1 MLATIES
8 ATVIGVEACRV
19 HVEIDVSRGF
29 PTFQLV
35 GLPDASVKESRDRV
49 RAAMRNSGFDF
60 PLARITINLAPGD
73 LRKAGPAFDLP
84 IAVGILAANGAIN
97 RTDFAGI
104 VHVGELSL
112 DGAIQPARGVLPIA
126 AEARRNGARALLLP
140 HDNLAEASVVEGL
153 RLLPVKTLN
162 EAVTRLNQTNDAW
175 PDASAFARGPSSEL
189 RRDLAE
195 AACGREGGPDLS
207 DVQGQAFARRALEVA
222 AAGGHNLLMIGPPG
236 AGKTMLAR
244 RLAGILPPLS
254 FDESIEATTIHSVA
268 GQLRRGVGLLTER
281 PFRAPHHTISDVA
294 LVGGGSTPRPGEVSL
309 AHHGVLFLDE
319 MPEFDRRV
327 LEALRQPIEEGR
339 ITVSRALR
347 SVVFPARFVLV
358 AAMNP
363 CPCGYLGD
371 KRRECRCTPQQTARY
386 HSRLSGPLRDRI
398 DLIVEV
404 DAVPITELTEGAVGE
419 CSAAVRARVLAARA
433 VQAARGGRARVN
445 AQLTGSELKRVAA
458 LDPAGRRLLERSADR
473 LHLSARAFHRIV
485 RVARTIADLAAA
497 DRVTTEHLGE
507 ALQYRFVEKP
517 S

>member
-8 ATVIGVEACRV
+8 ATVIGVDACRV
-19 HVEIDVSRGF
+19 QVEIDVSRGF
-29 PTFQLV
+29 PHFQLV
-35 GLPDASVKESRDRV
+35 GLPDTSIKESRDRV
-49 RAAMRNSGFDF
+49 RAAMLNSGYEF
-60 PLARITINLAPGD
+60 PVSRITINLAPGD
-73 LRKAGPAFDLP
+73 VRKAGPGFDLP
-84 IAVGILAANGAIN
+84 IAIGLLRAQDVVT
-97 RTDFAGI
+97 RSDFAGI

-112 DGAIQPARGVLPIA
+112 DGSIQPARGVLPIA

-140 HDNLAEASVVEGL
+140 FDNLAEAAVVDGL
-153 RLLPVKTLN
+153 RLLPVRTLL
-162 EAVTRLNQTNDAW
+162 EAVERLNQAEAEWPTTAPSSSRAPSAPQA
-175 PDASAFARGPSSEL
+175 PDAP
-189 RRDLAE
+189 DLA
-195 AACGREGGPDLS
+195 DLH
-207 DVQGQAFARRALEVA
+207 GQAFARRALEVA

-268 GQLRRGVGLLTER
+268 GQLRPGVGLLNER

-371 KRRECRCTPQQTARY
+371 PKRACRCTPQQTARY
-386 HSRLSGPLRDRI
+386 HNRLSGPLRDRL
-398 DLIVEV
+398 DLVVEV
-404 DAVPITELTEGAVGE
+404 DAVPITEMAEGPAGE
-419 CSAAVRARVLAARA
+419 ASAPVRARVLAAR
-433 VQAARGGRARVN
+433 QRQLARSIRSRVN
-445 AQLTGSELKRVAA
+445 ATLTGPELKKVAA
-458 LDPAGRRLLERSADR
+458 LDHAGRALLVRSAER
-473 LHLSARAFHRIV
+473 LHLSARAFHRVI
-485 RVARTIADLAAA
+485 RVARTIADLAHA
-497 DRVTTEHLGE
+497 DAVTTEHLAE

-517 S
+517 A

>member
-1 MLATIES
+1 MRMLATIES
-8 ATVIGVEACRV
+8 ATVIGVDACRV

-35 GLPDASVKESRDRV
+35 GLPDASIRESRDRV
-49 RAAMRNSGFDF
+49 RAAMRNCDYDF
-60 PLARITINLAPGD
+60 PISRITINLAPGD
-73 LRKAGPAFDLP
+73 VRKAGPAFDLP
-84 IAVGILAANGAIN
+84 IAIGILKATGVVT
-97 RTDFAGI
+97 RTDFAGL

-112 DGAIQPARGVLPIA
+112 DGSIQPARGVLPIA

-140 HDNLAEASVVEGL
+140 YDNLAEAAVVDGL
-153 RLLPVKTLN
+153 RLLPVRTLS
-162 EAVTRLNQTNDAW
+162 EAVERLNQADAEW
-175 PDASAFARGPSSEL
+175 PAAPVATQTRSA
-189 RRDLAE
+189 LA
-195 AACGREGGPDLS
+195 AHPVADLS
-207 DVQGQAFARRALEVA
+207 DLHGQAFARRALEVA

-254 FDESIEATTIHSVA
+254 FEESIEATTIHSVA
-268 GQLRRGVGLLTER
+268 GQLRPGIGLLTER

-309 AHHGVLFLDE
+309 AHNGVLFLDE

-363 CPCGYLGD
+363 CPCGYHGD
-371 KRRECRCTPQQTARY
+371 PKRACRCTPQQTARY
-386 HSRLSGPLRDRI
+386 HNRLSGPLRDRL

-404 DAVPITELTEGAVGE
+404 DAVPITEMTEGSAGE
-419 CSAAVRARVLAARA
+419 PSAAVRARVLAARDR
-433 VQAARGGRARVN
+433 QLSRAIRSRVN
-445 AQLTGSELKRVAA
+445 ATLTGPELKRVAP
-458 LDPAGRRLLERSADR
+458 LDAAGRKLLERSAER
-473 LHLSARAFHRIV
+473 LHLSARAFHRVI
-485 RVARTIADLAAA
+485 RVARTIADLARA
-497 DRVTTEHLGE
+497 DAVTTEHLAE
-507 ALQYRFVEKP
+507 ALQYRFVER
-517 S
+517 SQ

>member
-8 ATVIGVEACRV
+8 ASVIGVDACRV

-35 GLPDASVKESRDRV
+35 GLPDASIRESRDRV
-49 RAAMRNSGFDF
+49 RAAMRNCDYEF
-60 PLARITINLAPGD
+60 PVSRITINLAPGD
-73 LRKAGPAFDLP
+73 VRKAGPAFDLP
-84 IAVGILAANGAIN
+84 IAIGILTA
-97 RTDFAGI
+97 TGI
-104 VHVGELSL
+104 VKRKNFGGLVHVGELSL
-112 DGAIQPARGVLPIA
+112 DGSIQPARGVLPIA

-140 HDNLAEASVVEGL
+140 FDNLAEAAVVEGL
-153 RLLPVKTLN
+153 RLLPVRTLT
-162 EAVTRLNQTNDAW
+162 EAVERLNQPDDEW
-175 PDASAFARGPSSEL
+175 PTSHPAHPAHPALPVHPAHL
-189 RRDLAE
+189 
-195 AACGREGGPDLS
+195 DLS
-207 DVQGQAFARRALEVA
+207 DLHGQAFARRALEVA

-254 FDESIEATTIHSVA
+254 FEEAIEATTIHSVA
-268 GQLRRGVGLLTER
+268 GQLRPGVGLLSER

-319 MPEFDRRV
+319 MPEFERRV

-371 KRRECRCTPQQTARY
+371 PKRACRCTPQQIARY
-386 HSRLSGPLRDRI
+386 HNRVSGPLRDRL
-398 DLIVEV
+398 DLVVEV
-404 DAVPITELTEGAVGE
+404 EAVPITEMTEGPAGE
-419 CSAAVRARVLAARA
+419 TSAAVRARVLAARA
-433 VQAARGGRARVN
+433 RQLARPIRSRVN
-445 AQLTGSELKRVAA
+445 ATLTGPELKRVAA
-458 LDPAGRRLLERSADR
+458 LDAAGRRLLERSAER
-473 LHLSARAFHRIV
+473 LHLSARAFHRVI
-485 RVARTIADLAAA
+485 RVARTIADLAPA
-497 DRVTTEHLGE
+497 DSVTTDQLAE
-507 ALQYRFVEKP
+507 ALQYRFVEKR
-517 S
+517 